1 MAEISLRRALLGD
14 AASIARVHR
23 LSRADYYREPPVEDD
38 DREAMWS
45 HLLGQPDRDTYAAE
59 MAGSIVGLMSARH
72 TPGPPPEL
80 ELTALYVLPS
90 EYNQGVGSHLHTLF
104 DRERG
109 PGTPG
114 ILEVWAGNLRTIDFY
129 RRRGWVSTS
138 TSRPGPQGVDFMTYR
153 LPVGAQAS

>member
-23 LSRADYYREPPVEDD
+23 LSRAVYYREPPVEDD

-45 HLLGQPDRDTYAAE
+45 HLLRQRDRDTYAAE
-59 MAGSIVGLMSARH
+59 TAGSIVGFMSARH
-72 TPGPPPEL
+72 IPGPPSEF

-90 EYNQGVGSHLHTLF
+90 EYNRGVGSRLYNLF

-109 PGTPG
+109 HGTPG
-114 ILEVWAGNLRTIDFY
+114 ILEVWAGNPRAIDFY
-129 RRRGWVSTS
+129 RRRGWVSTY
-138 TSRPGPQGVDFMTYR
+138 TSRPGPQCVDFITYR
-153 LPVGAQAS
+153 LPAGAQAS